1 MNKRYF
7 RLRLSCNYKNS
18 DNDIDDLSIDVLNK
32 KTWEKLDLS
41 IRSPGFLLFING
53 LFSCQH
59 LYMRT
64 NSAERNLVL
73 GSATGEMKII
83 ASEFWDI
90 QEAEISFHAKLKS
103 GTPTDDDIS
112 YITERMKHCP
122 VSSNLPDSL
131 QINNSV
137 HFENSH

>member
-1 MNKRYF
+1 MNERYF
-7 RLRLSCNYKNS
+7 RLRLSCTYKNT
-18 DNDIDDLSIDVLNK
+18 DNEIDDLIVDVLNK
-32 KTWEKLDLS
+32 KIWEKLELS
-41 IRSPGFLLFING
+41 VRSPGFLLFING

-73 GSATGEMKII
+73 ESTTGELKII
-83 ASEFWDI
+83 TSEFWYI
-90 QEAEISFHAKLKS
+90 QDAEISFHAKLKS
-103 GTPTDDDIS
+103 GTPTEDDIN

-131 QINNSV
+131 KINNSV
-137 HFENSH
+137 HFDK

>member
-1 MNKRYF
+1 MSDRHF
-7 RLRLSCNYKNS
+7 HLRLKSTYKDDKNEIEELAVECLN
-18 DNDIDDLSIDVLNK
+18 DNK
-32 KTWEKLDLS
+32 WETLDLS

-64 NSAERNLVL
+64 NSAERNLAL
-73 GSATGEMKII
+73 ESTTGEMKII
-83 ASEFWDI
+83 AGEFWNI
-90 QEAEISFHAKLKS
+90 KYATITFQAKLKS
-103 GTPTDDDIS
+103 GSPTEDDIN

-122 VSSNLPDSL
+122 VSSNLSHNL

-137 HFENSH
+137 HFDN

>member
-1 MNKRYF
+1 MNDRHF
-7 RLRLSCNYKNS
+7 HLRLKSTYSNDKNEIDELAVECLN
-18 DNDIDDLSIDVLNK
+18 DNEWETPDLSIY
-32 KTWEKLDLS
+32 
-41 IRSPGFLLFING
+41 SPGFLLFING

-73 GSATGEMKII
+73 ESATGEMKII
-83 ASEFWDI
+83 AGEFWNIKDATVTF
-90 QEAEISFHAKLKS
+90 QAKLKS
-103 GTPTDDDIS
+103 GSPTEDDIN

-122 VSSNLPDSL
+122 VSSNLPDNL

-137 HFENSH
+137 HFDK